1 VTVFDEIVPPPLTTL
16 ASTVSVPGPPF
27 PGYESDAFPDA
38 STTPVPV
45 LPAFGPET
53 TEKLTVAPC
62 SGVLHAAKF
71 AVTAA
76 LSPTVWLCVGG
87 VNERTAPVG
96 HGGCPIET
104 HFEDSLAPTPLQFA
118 LSKPPVLRTCPESS

>member
-1 VTVFDEIVPPPLTTL
+1 MTVFDEIVPPPLTTL

-53 TEKLTVAPC
+53 TEKLTVA
-62 SGVLHAAKF
+62 VLL
-71 AVTAA
+71 AVEDPVPFTA
-76 LSPTVWLCVGG
+76 T
-87 VNERTAPVG
+87 T
-96 HGGCPIET
+96 
-104 HFEDSLAPTPLQFA
+104 
-118 LSKPPVLRTCPESS
+118 